1 MYMRILLSNTDKTP
15 IYEQLEQ
22 QLRNAIL
29 EGKLEAGEPLPS
41 IRKFARDLSISI
53 ITVKRAYDDLEREGY
68 IHTIG
73 GKGSFVAGQS
83 LERLKEKQVQLVEDD
98 LETIIKNVK
107 ILDISKKDF
116 KSIIDTLWDEGE

>member
-1 MYMRILLSNTDKTP
+1 MRILLSNTDKTP
-15 IYEQLEQ
+15 IYEQLKQ

-29 EGKLEAGEPLPS
+29 EGNLEADEPLPS

-83 LERLKEKQVQLVEDD
+83 LERLREKQVQLVEGD

>member
-1 MYMRILLSNTDKTP
+1 MRILLSNTDKTP
-15 IYEQLEQ
+15 IYEQLKQ

-29 EGKLEAGEPLPS
+29 EGNLEADEPLPS

-83 LERLKEKQVQLVEDD
+83 LERLREKQVQLVEDD

>member
-1 MYMRILLSNTDKTP
+1 MRILLSNTDKTP

-29 EGKLEAGEPLPS
+29 EGKLEADEPLPS

-83 LERLKEKQVQLVEDD
+83 LERLREKQVQLVEND

-116 KSIIDTLWDEGE
+116 NSIIDMLWDEGE